1 MSPNINVFG
10 LWTKQLDFHFSF
22 HFLPDVTP
30 GKHNFFW
37 NSFLPLASGILTE
50 LLINKK
56 FYYINMFLLYGRGL
70 LVKDL
75 LDHTQVCGQDGAVS
89 NLTGE
94 RVEII

>member
-56 FYYINMFLLYGRGL
+56 FYYINMFLLYGREL
-70 LVKDL
+70 LVNRC
-75 LDHTQVCGQDGAVS
+75 CGQDRAVS
-89 NLTGE
+89 NLTGD
-94 RVEII
+94 RVEVI